1 LALKAV
7 DDAVVI
13 DTFAIDAVPKTK
25 EKAKTETNSKK
36 KAEG

>member
-13 DTFAIDAVPKTK
+13 DTFAIDAVHKTK
-25 EKAKTETNSKK
+25 EKAKTEAKSEK
-36 KAEG
+36 